1 MIKANEIL
9 GQLILELQYFSKDKI
24 KLTKELSN
32 ILLNMGFKKKR
43 MADGIYYCGII
54 SKPNPFLSSGNIE
67 EMFQKTVAE
76 HKLQSLSEIM
86 ETLKINSANLQS
98 LSI

>member
-9 GQLILELQYFSKDKI
+9 TRLIIELQIFNKDKI
-24 KLTKELSN
+24 KFTKELSG
-32 ILLNMGFKKKR
+32 ILLSMGLKKKR
-43 MADGIYYCGII
+43 MADGIYYYGLVPKQNI
-54 SKPNPFLSSGNIE
+54 FLSSIGNIE

-86 ETLKINSANLQS
+86 ETIKQNNHKIHSN
-98 LSI
+98 I